1 MVKSPHEARH
11 HLFRDSEQVL
21 VGVLALL
28 RPSAPDGCV
37 QLIRQLPND
46 ITEAE
51 VVERRVDTVLEIE
64 ISGVRCIAAIESQ
77 SCHDDDKLFSWPAYI
92 AQLRDRHQCP
102 AFVLVITP
110 DLKTAR
116 EARKPIVNEIPG
128 LGIVQTTQL
137 LALGPDNVPAVTT
150 VDAALANVAGA
161 TVSFV
166 VNSRTKEAAAILEA
180 LVQALDRVDPD
191 EARGLVKIIRVVL
204 PDTTTEAENTWR
216 KHMASGQHLYMTDII
231 EAEARGEAKGKTEG
245 RAEGQAKGRAEGRAE
260 AILKVLDKRHV
271 SLSKQGRE
279 RITTCTDE
287 QHLDTWLDRALTV
300 TSEDE
305 LFV

>member
-28 RPSAPDGCV
+28 RPSASGDGRV
-37 QLIRQLPND
+37 HLIRQLPND

-51 VVERRVDTVLEIE
+51 VVERRVDTVLELE

-128 LGIVQTTQL
+128 LGIVQTTQV

-150 VDAALANVAGA
+150 VDAALANVASA

-166 VNSRTKEAAAILEA
+166 VNSRTEEAAAILEA
-180 LVQALDRVDPD
+180 LVQALDHVAPD
-191 EARGLVKIIRVVL
+191 EVRDLVKIIRAVL
-204 PDTTTEAENTWR
+204 PDTTTEAENIWR
-216 KHMASGQHLYMTDII
+216 KHMASGQHLYMTDIEL
-231 EAEARGEAKGKTEG
+231 EAEARGEARGE
-245 RAEGQAKGRAEGRAE
+245 AK
-260 AILKVLDKRHV
+260 AILTILDERHV
-271 SLSKQGRE
+271 PVSEKTRE
-279 RITTCTDE
+279 RIIACTDE
-287 QHLDTWLDRALTV
+287 RHLGTWLRRSITA

-305 LFV
+305 LFA